1 MEYAK
6 VKGIDKRV
14 SRLVQGTIMLTE
26 KKPERGFELLDAAW
40 EAGYTAFDT
49 AALYGGGTCERVFGA
64 WMEAR
69 GVREQA
75 FVIGKSC
82 HHNGDRRRVTSF
94 DIAAD
99 LHDSLARQRTDYV
112 DLHLLHRDDPEVEI
126 GPIVDA
132 LNEHVDAGRMR
143 AFGGSNWSPERIEE
157 ANQYADK
164 NGLLPFTASSP
175 NFSLADQ
182 AQVPWEGCLSISG
195 PSHERDRAWYRK
207 EDMPL
212 FTWSSL
218 ANGFMAGRISRQN
231 FESIREDLGEMMLNT
246 YCHEDNFKRLD
257 RVQELAAEKNCSIP
271 QLALSWVLHQDLNV
285 FALVG
290 PLTPEECKAN
300 AGVFEVD
307 LSAPELEWLNLGRD
321 SR

>member
-26 KKPERGFELLDAAW
+26 REPERGFELLDAAW

-69 GVREQA
+69 GVRQQA

-112 DLHLLHRDDPEVEI
+112 DLHLLHRDDPEVEV

-132 LNEHVDAGRMR
+132 LNGHVDAGRMR

-157 ANQYADK
+157 ANQTRTDSSPSPPAAPISASPLK
-164 NGLLPFTASSP
+164 PRFRGRVASPSAAHPTSGIGPGTGRRTCPSSPGPAWPTASWPAVSP
-175 NFSLADQ
+175 DRTSSRSAK
-182 AQVPWEGCLSISG
+182 ISG
-195 PSHERDRAWYRK
+195 R
-207 EDMPL
+207 
-212 FTWSSL
+212 
-218 ANGFMAGRISRQN
+218 
-231 FESIREDLGEMMLNT
+231 
-246 YCHEDNFKRLD
+246 
-257 RVQELAAEKNCSIP
+257 
-271 QLALSWVLHQDLNV
+271 
-285 FALVG
+285 
-290 PLTPEECKAN
+290 
-300 AGVFEVD
+300 
-307 LSAPELEWLNLGRD
+307 
-321 SR
+321 

>member
-1 MEYAK
+1 MEYAN

-143 AFGGSNWSPERIEE
+143 AFGGSNWSPERIE
-157 ANQYADK
+157 
-164 NGLLPFTASSP
+164 
-175 NFSLADQ
+175 
-182 AQVPWEGCLSISG
+182 
-195 PSHERDRAWYRK
+195 
-207 EDMPL
+207 
-212 FTWSSL
+212 
-218 ANGFMAGRISRQN
+218 
-231 FESIREDLGEMMLNT
+231 
-246 YCHEDNFKRLD
+246 
-257 RVQELAAEKNCSIP
+257 
-271 QLALSWVLHQDLNV
+271 
-285 FALVG
+285 
-290 PLTPEECKAN
+290 
-300 AGVFEVD
+300 
-307 LSAPELEWLNLGRD
+307 
-321 SR
+321 

>member
-1 MEYAK
+1 MEYARI
-6 VKGIDKRV
+6 KGIDKKV

-26 KKPERGFELLDAAW
+26 KETEKGFELLDTAW
-40 EAGYTAFDT
+40 EAGYNAFDT

-69 GVREQA
+69 GVREQT

-112 DLHLLHRDDPEVEI
+112 DLHLLHRDDAAVEV

-157 ANQYADK
+157 ANEYADK
-164 NGLLPFTASSP
+164 NGLVPFTASSP
-175 NFSLADQ
+175 NFSLAAQ

-195 PSHERDRAWYRK
+195 PSHEQDRAWYRQQ
-207 EDMPL
+207 DMPL

-218 ANGFMAGRISRQN
+218 ANGFMAGRVSREI
-231 FESIREDLGEMMLNT
+231 FASKPKSLGQMMLDT
-246 YCHEDNFKRLD
+246 YCHEDNFNRLD
-257 RVQELAAEKNCSIP
+257 RVQGLAAEKEVSIA

-290 PLTPEECKAN
+290 PLTPAECRAN
-300 AGVFEVD
+300 AEVFEVA
-307 LSAPELEWLNLGRD
+307 LSAPELEWLDLGRD